1 MKSKKNLNLKIAI
14 KRMSIKYERKK
25 NKGWW
30 NWKKNQ
36 IKKLSQIKKTTIKI
50 IYIKFNRQNK
60 LKEDQIEKKKSL
72 ILKNELK

>member
-36 IKKLSQIKKTTIKI
+36 IKKLSQIKKKQQS
-50 IYIKFNRQNK
+50 K
-60 LKEDQIEKKKSL
+60 
-72 ILKNELK
+72 